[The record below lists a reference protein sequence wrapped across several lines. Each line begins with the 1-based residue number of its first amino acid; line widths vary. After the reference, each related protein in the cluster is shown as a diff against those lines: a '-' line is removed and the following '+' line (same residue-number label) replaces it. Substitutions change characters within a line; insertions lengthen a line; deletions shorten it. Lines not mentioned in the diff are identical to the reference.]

1 MTKYELHI
9 TSECKQNLKLCKKRG
24 LPMQELW
31 DVVAKLLRGE
41 KLDEKYLVHQLI
53 KLDTLCPAQMCIL
66 PFRNITSAMVAGVRS
81 CGAQAS
87 RLRSSMSTCQMS
99 SMVESSTRSLVEW
112 GSTMRGPMLA
122 IWIPG

>member
-41 KLDEKYLVHQLI
+41 KLDEKYLVHQLHGKGQWECHI
-53 KLDTLCPAQMCIL
+53 QPDWLLVWEQNETELIL
-66 PFRNITSAMVAGVRS
+66 ILVNTGTHSVSAAVVL
-81 CGAQAS
+81 
-87 RLRSSMSTCQMS
+87 RL
-99 SMVESSTRSLVEW
+99 
-112 GSTMRGPMLA
+112 A
-122 IWIPG
+122 A